1 MLMRLRHKH
10 KIILELDINCVEDES
25 LKYLVRNFRADILN
39 TVISLNTNSDIKRL
53 DIEVSKDVLKTTLI
67 ATMLIKMTN
76 RDFTRFLCTIY
87 QKYPN
92 DTLRIF

>member
-1 MLMRLRHKH
+1 MPMRFRHKH
-10 KIILELDINCVEDES
+10 KIILELDINNVEDES
-25 LKYLVRNFRADILN
+25 LEYLVRNFKADILN
-39 TVISLNTNSDIKRL
+39 TVISLNTNSNVKRL

-87 QKYPN
+87 QKYSS
-92 DTLRIF
+92 DTLRII